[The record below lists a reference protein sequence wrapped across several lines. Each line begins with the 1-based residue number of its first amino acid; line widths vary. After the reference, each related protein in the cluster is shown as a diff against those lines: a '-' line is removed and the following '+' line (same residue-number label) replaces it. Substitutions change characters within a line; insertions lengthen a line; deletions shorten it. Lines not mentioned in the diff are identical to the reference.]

1 MMLWSSSAAVYMICL
16 FVVAAMIPP
25 TLGAPTLAFR
35 SAQYKHVPRT
45 QDHTTAKL
53 PAHQSSSVTLSRTPR
68 GGATENSE
76 VPMTLNRRLEL
87 LDISLAEFIRTFPF
101 GERLLDLKAGVDRL
115 LGLKKT
121 KTEEPQV
128 EEQTIQSKMGVGL
141 SVFGAFVTVVSVTM
155 LAMGDSDLF
164 LALDGAS
171 LLIAGMATL
180 LLNVEWANI
189 LNRGVLA
196 FGLVLGSMH
205 LLTL

>member
-1 MMLWSSSAAVYMICL
+1 
-16 FVVAAMIPP
+16 
-25 TLGAPTLAFR
+25 
-35 SAQYKHVPRT
+35 
-45 QDHTTAKL
+45 
-53 PAHQSSSVTLSRTPR
+53 
-68 GGATENSE
+68 
-76 VPMTLNRRLEL
+76 MTLNRRLEL